1 MSGYSAPRPI
11 SDGDDLARFDSGESS
26 LGEYLRT
33 RALAN
38 HIDGASRCFVTC
50 RDGRVVGFYALA
62 SAGVEHRAVPGRVRR
77 NMPDPVPVILLSRL
91 AIDRKEQGKGLGS
104 HLLRDAITRCVAV
117 ADVIGVRAI
126 LVHALHD
133 QARTFYTHFD
143 FTPSPTDP
151 LHLLLLIKDARA
163 LIEP

>member
-1 MSGYSAPRPI
+1 M
-11 SDGDDLARFDSGESS
+11 
-26 LGEYLRT
+26 
-33 RALAN
+33 
-38 HIDGASRCFVTC
+38 
-50 RDGRVVGFYALA
+50 
-62 SAGVEHRAVPGRVRR
+62 
-77 NMPDPVPVILLSRL
+77 
-91 AIDRKEQGKGLGS
+91 
-104 HLLRDAITRCVAV
+104 